1 MDQRAYHMNDNVL
14 YISWSPGP
22 GISVKSY
29 YAGSLPH
36 VEYNRRQREA
46 LQTRMVSMTSMPMRQ
61 PDFASD
67 MIAGRKPLPRSK
79 AFVDTLHW
87 GETAARSYE
96 ETVEAGGKVAE
107 VKANPIPY
115 WEVAD

>member
-1 MDQRAYHMNDNVL
+1 
-14 YISWSPGP
+14 
-22 GISVKSY
+22 
-29 YAGSLPH
+29 
-36 VEYNRRQREA
+36 
-46 LQTRMVSMTSMPMRQ
+46 MTSMPMRQ

-79 AFVDTLHW
+79 AFGNTLHW

-96 ETVEAGGKVAE
+96 ETVEAGGKMAE
-107 VKANPIPY
+107 VNPLPY